1 MPGNIASIINEQAQW
16 AAMHRDAEALRQA
29 LSERGCF
36 IYGAGGYGRDVAAA
50 VQAKGYRLHGFVDA
64 YSGSAEV
71 AGVPCCLPGD
81 LDEVAAAQAVLIVAV
96 NNFKT
101 PVETIVD
108 WARGVPFVDI
118 VYVAELPDLLDPAL
132 GHYWQASRR
141 LIADSADK
149 IAAFNAMLADECSRA
164 ILAALA
170 RYRISGRP
178 EDHPEVDRERQYFP
192 ADLPIDRPTISVVDC
207 GAFPGDMLGAVA
219 AAGYELVNWYAFE
232 PDPANFQHLREVA
245 ARTGGFASASL
256 IPCGVGDKSGFVRF
270 SGGAADA
277 SRAVEGADCP
287 DGALVPI
294 VRVGD
299 IVHAER
305 IDLVKLDVEGFEAQ
319 AIDGMVE
326 LLARNRP
333 RLAVA
338 IYHRPADLWELA
350 FKIDALF
357 PGARYAIRQ
366 HGYNGY
372 DTVLYVDL

>member
-1 MPGNIASIINEQAQW
+1 MPGDIASVINEQAQW
-16 AAMHRDAEALRQA
+16 AATHRDTDTLRQA
-29 LSERGCF
+29 LRERGCF
-36 IYGAGGYGRDVAAA
+36 IYGAGGYGRDVAAT
-50 VQAKGYRLHGFVDA
+50 VQAQGYRLHGFVDA
-64 YSGSAEV
+64 FAASGEV
-71 AGVPCCLPGD
+71 AGVPCCLPDD
-81 LDEVAAAQAVLIVAV
+81 LDTAAAAQAVLILAV

-101 PVETIVD
+101 PVEAIVD
-108 WARGVPFVDI
+108 WARGVPFADI
-118 VYVAELPDLLDPAL
+118 VHVAELPDLLDPAL

-149 IAAFNAMLADECSRA
+149 LAALDAMLADERSRA

-192 ADLPIDRPTISVVDC
+192 TDLPIDRPAISVVDC
-207 GAFPGDMLGAVA
+207 GAFPGDMLQAVA
-219 AAGYELVNWYAFE
+219 AAGHELVNWYAFE
-232 PDPANFQHLREVA
+232 PDPANFRHLRDVA
-245 ARTGGFASASL
+245 AQTGGFASASL

-277 SRAVEGADCP
+277 SRAVEGMDGP